1 MKLLLTLLAT
11 LALSGCASTCT
22 DACILGFGPGN
33 AAFDRIALQSDR
45 ADECQTGGGN
55 EARRQ
60 QLNRPV
66 GYQAPSFCGAAGK
79 RQYLYD
85 RTGRR
90 VGYIQ

>member
-11 LALSGCASTCT
+11 LALTGCASTCT
-22 DACILGFGPGN
+22 DACILGFGPGS

-45 ADECQTGGGN
+45 ADECQTGAGD

-66 GYQAPSFCGAAGK
+66 GYTRPSFCGAAGK
-79 RQYLYD
+79 RQHIYD
-85 RTGRR
+85 RNGRR
-90 VGYIQ
+90 LGYIK